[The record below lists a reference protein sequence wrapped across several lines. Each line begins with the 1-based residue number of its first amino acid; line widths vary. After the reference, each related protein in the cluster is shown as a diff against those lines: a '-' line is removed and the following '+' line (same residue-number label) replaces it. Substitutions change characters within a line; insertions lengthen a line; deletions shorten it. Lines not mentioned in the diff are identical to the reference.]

1 MKQSPR
7 NKWMRR
13 FEELILQRPE
23 MADKRIDWQEAIT
36 LHSKGLTELQAA
48 KEYKKASEIYKSK
61 LLTVGGIL

>member
-13 FEELILQRPE
+13 FEVIILTNPKFTSSRL
-23 MADKRIDWQEAIT
+23 DWNEAIT
-36 LHSKGLTELQAA
+36 LHSKGLTELEAS

-61 LLTVGGIL
+61 LPMVGGLM